1 MGRAIEQE
9 NSFLQVLLKLI
20 PSEVIAVFIFIQGV
34 MPRSLAPHLVVALLL
49 VAITPVYLYWAGGVR
64 SRPQL
69 WISTLS
75 LVVWIYAMGAGP
87 LRFVRPPYYEPWHG
101 AVLLAVWTLVP
112 PMFLA
117 RAAGAERR
125 SAGAAPTR
133 AEPRSHSRN
142 ARTRRSPASEKVARG
157 QARFRR

>member
-1 MGRAIEQE
+1 MGRSIEQE

-34 MPRSLAPHLVVALLL
+34 MPRTLLPHLVVALLL

-69 WISTLS
+69 WVSTLS

-117 RAAGAERR
+117 RAYAEK
-125 SAGAAPTR
+125 P
-133 AEPRSHSRN
+133 
-142 ARTRRSPASEKVARG
+142 RTRRSTASERIDKGHARL
-157 QARFRR
+157 RR

>member
-34 MPRSLAPHLVVALLL
+34 MPRVLLPHLVIALLL
-49 VAITPVYLYWAGGVR
+49 VCITPVYLYWAGGVR

-69 WISTLS
+69 VISTLS
-75 LVVWIYAMGAGP
+75 LVVWVYAMGVGP
-87 LRFVRPPYYEPWHG
+87 FRFVRPPYYEPWHG
-101 AVLLAVWTLVP
+101 AVALAIWTLIP

-117 RAAGAERR
+117 RGGEPAGPFSARR
-125 SAGAAPTR
+125 RADISSHGKRVRAAPR
-133 AEPRSHSRN
+133 HRKGSRGG
-142 ARTRRSPASEKVARG
+142 TQG
-157 QARFRR
+157 

>member
-1 MGRAIEQE
+1 MSRAIEQE

-34 MPRSLAPHLVVALLL
+34 MPRSLLPHLVVALLL

-117 RAAGAERR
+117 RAVGAVPPRPDRR
-125 SAGAAPTR
+125 PHPAARRRGSAGV
-133 AEPRSHSRN
+133 PR
-142 ARTRRSPASEKVARG
+142 G
-157 QARFRR
+157 

>member
-1 MGRAIEQE
+1 MGRAIEEQ
-9 NSFLQVLLKLI
+9 NTFLQVLLKLI
-20 PSEVIAVFIFIQGV
+20 PSEVIAVFIFIQGI
-34 MPRSLAPHLVVALLL
+34 MPRSLLPHLVVALLL
-49 VAITPVYLYWAGGVR
+49 VAMTPVYLYWAGGVR

-112 PMFLA
+112 PMVLA
-117 RAAGAERR
+117 RAG
-125 SAGAAPTR
+125 GPIP
-133 AEPRSHSRN
+133 PRSTEKGPTSR
-142 ARTRRSPASEKVARG
+142 PARG
-157 QARFRR
+157 SVRSRSTRG